1 MTAERI
7 PIGTF
12 SRVTRLSQRA
22 LRLYDERGLLVPAEK
37 DLCTGYRSY
46 TFDQIGRGVTIGH
59 LVALGFGL
67 AEVGALLDAR
77 AAGDRETVRRL
88 FATRRAAVRAEL
100 GRLAAIEAALARGE
114 ADQEVF
120 TMSISEPVIKEL
132 PAMRVLSRRDTGTY
146 GETITRLIG
155 EICATLAPR
164 NGREPA
170 FRVAGP
176 IMTLYHEPE
185 CREQEAE
192 MEVALSVAGRVEIDD
207 PALELRTLPAT
218 RAVSA
223 LYTGP
228 YPGISSAHETVFK
241 AVQALGLECTGPPRE
256 VYLNDPGTT
265 PEPEL
270 MTEVQYPVP

>member
-1 MTAERI
+1 MTVERI

-22 LRLYDERGLLVPAEK
+22 LRLYDERGLLVPADK

-46 TFDQIGRGVTIGH
+46 TYDQIGRGVTIGH

-77 AAGDRETVRRL
+77 AVGDREIVRRL
-88 FATRRAAVRAEL
+88 FTDRRTAVRAEL

-120 TMSISEPVIKEL
+120 TMSITEPVIKEI
-132 PAMRVLSRRDTGTY
+132 PAMRVLSCRGSGTY

-155 EICATLAPR
+155 KICATLAPR
-164 NGREPA
+164 NCREPA
-170 FRVAGP
+170 FSVAGP
-176 IMTLYHEPE
+176 IMTLYHDTG

-192 MEVALSVAGRVEIDD
+192 IEVALPVAGRVEVDD
-207 PALELRTLPAT
+207 PALELRTLSAT
-218 RAVSA
+218 RVVSA

-228 YPGISSAHETVFK
+228 YPGISSAHEAVFK
-241 AVQALGLECTGPPRE
+241 AVQALGLECDGPPRE

-265 PEPEL
+265 PEQEL
-270 MTEVQYPVP
+270 MTEVQYPVA